1 MTQHHHLDESGDPGL
16 QSGPSVSPFFV
27 LAMVQLPNTNPLP
40 ELAAFRREFHLP
52 SDFEIKYFRAKPHQK
67 DFFFKTIE
75 PLDFRVRAVVI
86 DKANLSKRYA
96 KLSGQELQIEFT
108 ARLTLRASQLDIG
121 NDVLIID
128 GGSNAMCR
136 ALRVRLSAECRAL
149 KRERPF
155 NKIVGGRSRYMDGL
169 QLADMVAGAVTH
181 YASGQEEKYFLSLEE
196 KVMDLWW
203 GGESEK

>member
-1 MTQHHHLDESGDPGL
+1 ME
-16 QSGPSVSPFFV
+16 SGPSVSRYFV
-27 LAMVQLPNTNPLP
+27 LAMVQLANTNPLP

-52 SDFEIKYFRAKPHQK
+52 NDFEIKYFRAKPRQK
-67 DFFFKTIE
+67 DFFFKAIE
-75 PLDFRVRAVVI
+75 SLDFRVRAVVI
-86 DKANLSKRYA
+86 DKVNLPKHYT

-136 ALRVRLSAECRAL
+136 ALRIRLSTECRTL

-155 NKIVGGRSRYMDGL
+155 SKIVGGRSSHLEGL
-169 QLADMVAGAVTH
+169 QLADMIAGAVTH

-196 KVMDLWW
+196 KLADLWW
-203 GGESEK
+203 VGENEE